1 MLRLPARSS
10 QTVSEPKLIANA
22 LSRTGPLTQLVKR
35 SLQVSNPNQQP
46 VAFKVKTTA
55 PKQYCVRPNSGR
67 IEPGE
72 TVEVQGKQA
81 IVFGATRAVA
91 ATNCRPRLPLHS
103 PAPGDEG
110 GATYVGKVP
119 R

>member
-1 MLRLPARSS
+1 MVSS
-10 QTVSEPKLIANA
+10 SSDTLMTFLFA
-22 LSRTGPLTQLVKR
+22 LSISLSTGPLTQLVRR

-72 TVEVQGKQA
+72 TVEVQGKFVQSK
-81 IVFGATRAVA
+81 TS
-91 ATNCRPRLPLHS
+91 CP
-103 PAPGDEG
+103 
-110 GATYVGKVP
+110 
-119 R
+119 